1 MAVAIVLH
9 LFSSV
14 VWVGGMF
21 FAYTAL
27 RPVAAARLEAP
38 SRLTLWAGVFEQFFP
53 WVWASVV
60 VLLGS
65 GYWMIFSVFGGMRSV
80 GLHVHLMTG
89 VGTLMMLLFA
99 YVYFVPHRRLQRAVA
114 TEDWPAGADSLAR
127 IRRVVAL
134 NTVLGLVVIAMGA
147 GGRYV

>member
-9 LFSSV
+9 LVSSV

-27 RPVAAARLEAP
+27 RPVAAMKLEGP
-38 SRLTLWAGVFEQFFP
+38 SRLTLWAGVFQRFFP

-60 VLLGS
+60 VLLAS
-65 GYWMIFSVFGGMRSV
+65 GYWMVFAVFGGMRGV

-89 VGTLMMLLFA
+89 VGTLMMLLFM
-99 YVYFVPHRRLQRAVA
+99 YVYFAPYRRLQRAVA
-114 TEDWPAGADSLAR
+114 SKDWLAGANSLTR

-134 NTVLGLVVIAMGA
+134 NTFLGLLVIAIGA